1 MRTGLEN
8 VGKMGACYL
17 QAWKYQ
23 MHAALLDLSSHVGLA
38 HRNQW
43 KAVWALREPQGRGLK
58 GPSDCMGQLPVS
70 LHTVF

>member
-1 MRTGLEN
+1 
-8 VGKMGACYL
+8 
-17 QAWKYQ
+17 

-43 KAVWALREPQGRGLK
+43 MAVWALREPQGRGLK